1 MKHVIVIETV
11 DEEVGGKQFPLRLQQ
26 LILGKIE
33 NLVEERHGVC
43 FILSRFNVLSLSA
56 SAATHEMYNAPAWD
70 YGASAYEKESNNLSR

>member
-43 FILSRFNVLSLSA
+43 FIRSRFNVLSA
-56 SAATHEMYNAPAWD
+56 IAATREMYNAPAWD